1 MEKPHGESPVN
12 QEGHRVAPDGDARK
26 PVHRKRRPM
35 STQSN
40 KQSSNPTGAALYLR
54 WLGILCAVMAA
65 FCLGVFL
72 IGYQGPSFGRIATL
86 IALCIA
92 SPVCLWLSRRLS

>member
-1 MEKPHGESPVN
+1 MEKPHGESPAN
-12 QEGHRVAPDGDARK
+12 QEGHRVAPPSDNVRKPAPPSSDARK
-26 PVHRKRRPM
+26 PATEP
-35 STQSN
+35 
-40 KQSSNPTGAALYLR
+40 ALYLR
-54 WLGILCAVMAA
+54 WLSILCAVMTV
-65 FCLGVFL
+65 FCLGVFI

>member
-1 MEKPHGESPVN
+1 MEKPHGESPAN

-26 PVHRKRRPM
+26 PA
-35 STQSN
+35 
-40 KQSSNPTGAALYLR
+40 TGPALYLR

>member
-1 MEKPHGESPVN
+1 MNEPHGESPTN
-12 QEGHRVAPDGDARK
+12 QEDHRSAPPSGNVRKPAPPSSDARK
-26 PVHRKRRPM
+26 PA
-35 STQSN
+35 
-40 KQSSNPTGAALYLR
+40 TGPALYLR

-65 FCLGVFL
+65 FCLGVFT

-92 SPVCLWLSRRLS
+92 SPVCLWLSRRPS